1 MNIFESPD
9 TLLEA
14 INSTG
19 YIIDRK
25 FATVIYICYVLEK
38 PLLISGPPGTGKSQ
52 IAVTLSHLINED
64 DPIRL
69 QCYDGIT
76 VDEAMYSFN
85 YKKQLLYMEASK
97 NKTDWADISTDIY
110 SEEFLSERPLL
121 KSIRSD
127 KKELLLIDE
136 LDKTDEEFE
145 AFLLEFLNDFQIS
158 IPEVG
163 TVKAKK
169 KPIVILTSNDM
180 RELTDALR
188 RRCGFYYIDYPDM
201 EKEMRIVNAAI
212 PGIDDLL
219 LTQIV
224 SFIQTLRGETMKKVP
239 SISESIDFAR
249 ILVKMKV
256 IKLSED
262 VLSDTLN
269 VLLKYQ
275 EDIEAVTDNLSKY
288 LEKLPQ
294 KPKKIKNKIIVKDK
308 KLPEELSNDDNW
320 DF

>member
-1 MNIFESPD
+1 M
-9 TLLEA
+9 
-14 INSTG
+14 
-19 YIIDRK
+19 
-25 FATVIYICYVLEK
+25 
-38 PLLISGPPGTGKSQ
+38 
-52 IAVTLSHLINED
+52 
-64 DPIRL
+64 
-69 QCYDGIT
+69 
-76 VDEAMYSFN
+76 
-85 YKKQLLYMEASK
+85 
-97 NKTDWADISTDIY
+97 
-110 SEEFLSERPLL
+110 
-121 KSIRSD
+121 
-127 KKELLLIDE
+127 LIDE
-136 LDKTDEEFE
+136 LDKTDEEFD

-188 RRCGFYYIDYPDM
+188 RRCCFYYIDYPDI
-201 EKEMRIVNAAI
+201 EKEMRIVNTAI

-224 SFIQTLRGETMKKVP
+224 SFIQVLRGEAIKKVP

-256 IKLSED
+256 VKLSED
-262 VLSDTLN
+262 VLSNTLN

-275 EDIEAVTDNLSKY
+275 EDIESVTDNLNKY

-294 KPKKIKNKIIVKDK
+294 KPMKMKDKIIVKDK
-308 KLPEELSNDDNW
+308 KLSEDLSNDKNW
-320 DF
+320 NF